1 MQNLPRK
8 VQFYKTFDDKIP
20 AQSWLDSLRDIVALS
35 KILTR
40 LKRLQLGNYG
50 DYKYLRDGIYELRI
64 KHGPGY
70 RVYYANDGIDIIVLL
85 LVGDKSTQ
93 KKDIMT
99 SIRYWNDH
107 KKRSQKWIKV
117 LPLIPTLSVVLVIL
131 N

>member
-107 KKRSQKWIKV
+107 KKRSQK
-117 LPLIPTLSVVLVIL
+117 
-131 N
+131 